1 MSARVASFELL
12 TRLLDAYERSYS
24 YGCPGPWRRDILLKL
39 DSATFPDAFA
49 PNGRERHTELMGAA
63 LGLEQE
69 GSVRISRHARGPLS
83 GEPKE
88 LRLGPVELSRA
99 YTSAATLGYEPL
111 SVGLARLER
120 HARNLASEAG
130 SQTTQSFLESL
141 ASTLPAGDLASIGMG
156 RSRFKQEWHVLIPAL
171 TASVALLEGMA
182 PAWERVISERLF
194 RDSKLL
200 GRVRHHVINLLLRMY
215 PRWDGIP
222 LEDASDLLEAYG
234 VRRKP
239 GLIRCAG
246 SGAIRVA
253 GREYRLD
260 DFTPVAHLPDSWS
273 GAWVDALANSGVRL
287 VTTIENEFPF
297 LSYVE
302 EAGGPH
308 SVGARGEVAVYTA
321 GFPTPALV
329 ASLAEL
335 SGRIGDAEFRH
346 WGDADVGGLRIWW
359 FLRCRL
365 ERPVSLFR
373 TTAQWVESEVP
384 RGGRPLSTAEI
395 EALQRLKS
403 QLNAVTGE
411 DIRSAKELI
420 EKLLEIQI
428 RIEQE
433 RY

>member
-1 MSARVASFELL
+1 MNARVASFELL

-83 GEPKE
+83 GAPKE

-200 GRVRHHVINLLLRMY
+200 GRVRHHVINL
-215 PRWDGIP
+215 
-222 LEDASDLLEAYG
+222 
-234 VRRKP
+234 
-239 GLIRCAG
+239 
-246 SGAIRVA
+246 
-253 GREYRLD
+253 
-260 DFTPVAHLPDSWS
+260 
-273 GAWVDALANSGVRL
+273 
-287 VTTIENEFPF
+287 
-297 LSYVE
+297 
-302 EAGGPH
+302 
-308 SVGARGEVAVYTA
+308 
-321 GFPTPALV
+321 
-329 ASLAEL
+329 
-335 SGRIGDAEFRH
+335 
-346 WGDADVGGLRIWW
+346 
-359 FLRCRL
+359 
-365 ERPVSLFR
+365 
-373 TTAQWVESEVP
+373 
-384 RGGRPLSTAEI
+384 
-395 EALQRLKS
+395 
-403 QLNAVTGE
+403 
-411 DIRSAKELI
+411 
-420 EKLLEIQI
+420 
-428 RIEQE
+428 
-433 RY
+433 